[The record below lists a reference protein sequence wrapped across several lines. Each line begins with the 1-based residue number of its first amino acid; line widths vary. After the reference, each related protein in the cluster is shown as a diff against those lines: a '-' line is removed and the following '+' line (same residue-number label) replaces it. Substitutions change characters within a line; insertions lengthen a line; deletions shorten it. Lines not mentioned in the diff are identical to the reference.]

1 MSLVGI
7 QHVWHRQIT
16 RGDFF
21 NIERTAGAGPQS
33 GGGQLFIDIPN
44 TVREGL
50 LTMLGLEAPADVDGT
65 WPAGEVDAKV
75 IGHPT
80 ESGTLRFGLNRRG
93 DHRYRIQNQNRHTA
107 NAERHPAWTA
117 AKGFLKHL
125 TACKHRGKREN
136 TLKMGFAYSSS
147 RV

>member
-50 LTMLGLEAPADVDGT
+50 FTMLGLEAPADVPGA

-80 ESGTLRFGLNRRG
+80 ESGTLRFGLTEKATVG
-93 DHRYRIQNQNRHTA
+93 IESRIKTVIRQMR
-107 NAERHPAWTA
+107 NATLLGRLPRDS
-117 AKGFLKHL
+117 LKHL